1 MLNQLTI
8 VLPSLNPDHKIIDV
22 VDGLILQGFSDIVIV
37 NDGSDEAHSEPFR
50 TLSSYPACTILTHE
64 VNKGKGRALKTAFS
78 YCLANRPDILGVI
91 TVDGDNQ
98 HHPEDIA
105 VCGKAMIAAKN
116 SVILGVRDFSLPDV
130 PPKSRFGNN
139 LTKTVF
145 RIACGIKISDTQT
158 GLRAIP
164 ACYLQDMLDID
175 GERFEYETNMLLEMK
190 SRNIPFSEVRIRTIY
205 IEDNASTHFHP
216 IWDSLKVYRVI
227 FKFILSSGLSAILD
241 LGIFWLFVFLF
252 GKLLPDSFDL
262 FGKAL
267 TGDAAAIFLAT
278 LGARLISSF
287 VNYKVNQ
294 TLVFSSASKGTF
306 LRYYILCAIQ
316 LCVSAGLV
324 TLFSSLF
331 TAGSFLKT
339 LLKAIVDSL
348 LFFISFRIQKEW
360 VFRKDKEILK

>member
-22 VDGLILQGFSDIVIV
+22 VDGLVLQGFTDIVIV
-37 NDGSDEAHSEPFR
+37 NDGSDDKHMEPFH
-50 TLSSYPACTILTHE
+50 TLSAYPACTILTHE

-78 YCLANRPDILGVI
+78 YIKENRPGILGVI

-105 VCGKAMIAAKN
+105 NCGKAMLASKN
-116 SVILGVRDFSLPDV
+116 SVVLGVRDFSLPDV

-145 RIACGIKISDTQT
+145 RIFCGIKISDTQT

-164 ACYLQDMLDID
+164 ACYLKDMLEID

-190 SRNIPFSEVRIRTIY
+190 SRHIPFNEVRIRTIY

-216 IWDSLKVYRVI
+216 IKDSLKVYRVI
-227 FKFILSSGLSAILD
+227 FKFVLSSGASAILD
-241 LGIFWLFVFLF
+241 LGVFWLLVFIF
-252 GKLLPDSFDL
+252 GKLMPEGFDL
-262 FGKAL
+262 FGKEF
-267 TGDAAAIFLAT
+267 TGEGAAIFLST

-287 VNYKVNQ
+287 FNYKVNQ
-294 TLVFSSASKGTF
+294 KLVFTSASKGTCA
-306 LRYYILCAIQ
+306 RYYILCAIQ

-324 TLFSSLF
+324 TLLSSFL

-339 LLKAIVDSL
+339 LIKAIVDGL

-360 VFRKDKEILK
+360 VFGKKESNTK